1 MRTGPLIAA
10 TAVVAAGVALVAVPA
25 ADAARLDQFGV
36 KTSRLYE
43 QQPAAATD
51 GGAEYFAW
59 SQNARTRKN
68 HFDAFLSRTGDPR
81 VKLNTKGLGYIG
93 GIDPPVVAYQQ
104 VVKGNSNLKLY
115 DVDTHARSDP
125 PAGVNTSNWEW
136 EPSISGDWLLF
147 ARQTNS
153 AQFVILRSL
162 TTAAKVVLDQGRR
175 FHHAGQVSGDYAV
188 WTRCGKTACNVVRRQ
203 ISTATDTVLAK
214 PADRFQYGAAV
225 TSTGIVYVAR
235 SSPKCGGSVKIPAS
249 SAPAMRPTG
258 RSLPTSGRT
267 VGTSG
272 APTRGRTTTR
282 AWTSS
287 TTASSAEATRP
298 TSTACTTRTR
308 VPS

>member
-10 TAVVAAGVALVAVPA
+10 TAVVATVVALVAVPA
-25 ADAARLDQFGV
+25 ADALLDQLGV

-81 VKLNTKGLGYIG
+81 VKLNRKGLGYIG

-104 VVKGNSNLKLY
+104 VVKGNSDLKLY
-115 DVDTHARSDP
+115 DVDTQARSDP

-175 FHHAGQVSGDYAV
+175 FHHAGQVSDDYAV

-203 ISTATDTVLAK
+203 LSTATDTVLAR

-235 SSPKCGGSVKIPAS
+235 SSPKCGGSVKIARFFGAGDAADGTVVADLGANGWDLW
-249 SAPAMRPTG
+249 SAYARENDDESVDVFYDRLLCG
-258 RSLPTSGRT
+258 GNK
-267 VGTSG
+267 
-272 APTRGRTTTR
+272 ADIY
-282 AWTSS
+282 
-287 TTASSAEATRP
+287 
-298 TSTACTTRTR
+298 R
-308 VPS
+308 VHDPHPGP

>member
-203 ISTATDTVLAK
+203 ISTATDTVLAR

-235 SSPKCGGSVKIPAS
+235 SSPKCGGSVKIARFFGAGDAADGTVVANLGANGWDLW
-249 SAPAMRPTG
+249 SAYARENDDESVDVFYDRLLCG
-258 RSLPTSGRT
+258 GNK
-267 VGTSG
+267 
-272 APTRGRTTTR
+272 ADIY
-282 AWTSS
+282 
-287 TTASSAEATRP
+287 
-298 TSTACTTRTR
+298 R
-308 VPS
+308 VHDPHPGP

>member
-10 TAVVAAGVALVAVPA
+10 TAVVALVAVPA
-25 ADAARLDQFGV
+25 ADALLDQFGV

-51 GGAEYFAW
+51 GGDDYFAW

-81 VKLNTKGLGYIG
+81 VKLNRKGLGYIG
-93 GIDPPVVAYQQ
+93 GIDPPMVAYQQ
-104 VVKGNSNLKLY
+104 VVKGDSDLKLY
-115 DVDTHARSDP
+115 DVDTRARSDL

-175 FHHAGQVSGDYAV
+175 SHHAGQVSGDYAV

-203 ISTATDTVLAK
+203 ISTATDTVLAR

-225 TSTGIVYVAR
+225 TSNGIVYVAR
-235 SSPKCGGSVKIPAS
+235 SSPKCGGSVKIARFFGAGDAADGTVVADLGANGWDLW
-249 SAPAMRPTG
+249 SAYARENDDESVDVFYDRLLCG
-258 RSLPTSGRT
+258 GNKAD
-267 VGTSG
+267 VY
-272 APTRGRTTTR
+272 
-282 AWTSS
+282 
-287 TTASSAEATRP
+287 
-298 TSTACTTRTR
+298 R
-308 VPS
+308 VHDPHPGP

>member
-10 TAVVAAGVALVAVPA
+10 TAVVALVAVPA
-25 ADAARLDQFGV
+25 ADAALLDQFGV

-68 HFDAFLSRTGDPR
+68 HFDAFLSRTGDTR
-81 VKLNTKGLGYIG
+81 VKLNRKGLGYIG

-104 VVKGNSNLKLY
+104 VVEGNSDLKLY
-115 DVDTHARSDP
+115 DVDTRARSDP

-175 FHHAGQVSGDYAV
+175 FHHAGQVSDDYAV

-203 ISTATDTVLAK
+203 LSTATDTVLAR

-235 SSPKCGGSVKIPAS
+235 SSPKCGGSVKIARFFGAGDAADGTVVADLGANGWDLW
-249 SAPAMRPTG
+249 SAYARENDDESVDVFYDRLLCG
-258 RSLPTSGRT
+258 GNK
-267 VGTSG
+267 
-272 APTRGRTTTR
+272 ADIY
-282 AWTSS
+282 
-287 TTASSAEATRP
+287 
-298 TSTACTTRTR
+298 R
-308 VPS
+308 VHDPHPGP